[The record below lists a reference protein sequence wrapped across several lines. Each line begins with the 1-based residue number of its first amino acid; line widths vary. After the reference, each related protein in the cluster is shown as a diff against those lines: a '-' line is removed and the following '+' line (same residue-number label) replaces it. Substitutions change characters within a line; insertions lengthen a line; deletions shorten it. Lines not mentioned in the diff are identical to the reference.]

1 MSFSRAEASTPR
13 YITVSLKHKGE
24 YGMKNIKVGFL
35 GGGNM
40 GGALAAAVAMSSLT
54 PEILISDI
62 DTEKAE
68 ALAKRVGG
76 RAVTAEALAKE
87 SDFLFLG
94 VKPQAMQL
102 AVKPLVSVLRGR
114 GDRPTLVTMAAGLS
128 IKSIKEFTE
137 ALCPVIRIMPN
148 TPVSV
153 SKGMSP
159 YAVCEAVSE
168 HAVSSFTALME
179 KTGIVDPLKESLI
192 DAACAVSGSGPAY
205 VAMMAEA
212 LADGGVASGLPR
224 DKALLYAAQTL
235 LGTATLILEG
245 EHPAIL
251 KDKVTSPGGTTIAGV
266 GALEEGGFRAAVEN
280 AVKAGYKRAKE
291 LS

>member
-1 MSFSRAEASTPR
+1 M
-13 YITVSLKHKGE
+13 KHW
-24 YGMKNIKVGFL
+24 KVGFL

-40 GGALAAAVAMSSLT
+40 GGALASAVATSSLS
-54 PEILISDI
+54 PDILIFDI
-62 DTEKAE
+62 DKEKAE
-68 ALAKRVGG
+68 SLAKKIGG
-76 RAVTAEALAKE
+76 RAVDTETLAKE

-94 VKPQAMQL
+94 VKPQVMQS
-102 AVKPLVSVLRGR
+102 AVKPLVPILSDRE
-114 GDRPTLVTMAAGLS
+114 DRPVLITMAAGLS
-128 IKSIKEFTE
+128 IESIKNFTNS
-137 ALCPVIRIMPN
+137 LCPVIRIMPN

-153 SKGMSP
+153 SMGMIP
-159 YAVCEAVSE
+159 YAVSEGVSE
-168 HAVSSFTALME
+168 SSVMTFTALLE
-179 KTGIVDPLKESLI
+179 KAGIVDALKESLI

-224 DKALLYAAQTL
+224 DKAILYAAQTL
-235 LGTATLILEG
+235 AGTAALILGG

-266 GALEEGGFRAAVEN
+266 GALENGGFRAAVEN

>member
-1 MSFSRAEASTPR
+1 
-13 YITVSLKHKGE
+13 
-24 YGMKNIKVGFL
+24 MKNLKIGFL

-40 GGALAAAVAMSSLT
+40 GGALASAVAKSAAT
-54 PEILISDI
+54 PDVLIFDI
-62 DTEKAE
+62 DKEKAD
-68 ALAKRVGG
+68 ALAEKIGG
-76 RAVTAEALAKE
+76 RAVGIETLAKE

-94 VKPQAMQL
+94 VKPQVMQ
-102 AVKPLVSVLRGR
+102 AATKPLVPILEKREV
-114 GDRPTLVTMAAGLS
+114 RPVLVTMAAGLS
-128 IKSIKEFTE
+128 IASIKSFTDS
-137 ALCPVIRIMPN
+137 LCPVIRIMPN

-153 SKGMSP
+153 SMGMIP
-159 YAVCEAVSE
+159 YAVCDAVSGD
-168 HAVSSFTALME
+168 AVKVFTSLLE
-179 KTGIVDPLKESLI
+179 KAGIVDPLKESLI

-224 DKALLYAAQTL
+224 DKAILYAAQTL
-235 LGTATLILEG
+235 AGTAALILGG

-266 GALEEGGFRAAVEN
+266 GALEDGGFRAAVEN

>member
-1 MSFSRAEASTPR
+1 
-13 YITVSLKHKGE
+13 
-24 YGMKNIKVGFL
+24 MKNLKVGFL

-40 GGALAAAVAMSSLT
+40 GGALASAVASSSLS
-54 PEILISDI
+54 PEVLIFDI
-62 DTEKAE
+62 DTEKAD
-68 ALAKRVGG
+68 ALAKKIGG
-76 RAVTAEALAKE
+76 RAVPIDTLAEE

-94 VKPQAMQL
+94 VKPQVMQS
-102 AVKPLVSVLRGR
+102 AVTPLVPILEKREV
-114 GDRPTLVTMAAGLS
+114 RPVLVTMAAGLS
-128 IKSIKEFTE
+128 IEKIKSFTK

-153 SKGMSP
+153 SMGMIP
-159 YAVCEAVSE
+159 YAVCEEVSEDAVS
-168 HAVSSFTALME
+168 VFTMLLE
-179 KTGIVDPLKESLI
+179 KAGIVDPLKEGLI

-224 DKALLYAAQTL
+224 DKAILYAAQTL
-235 LGTATLILEG
+235 AGTAALILGG

-266 GALEEGGFRAAVEN
+266 GALEDGGFRAAVEN